1 MTSEKEEITVVII
14 SHRSEKKII
23 KFIKNFSKKR
33 QIIIIDNSNDL
44 NLKKKLQN
52 YTNIKLFF
60 MPNKG
65 YGAAINFARQKI
77 DTRFFFVFSPDII
90 GVDENF
96 INKFDEQINTNI
108 KFGAMGPRFKNVKE
122 KSHKQSDVN
131 KKLGE
136 IYSISGS
143 AILLDKETFDHI
155 GAFDENFFLFFEESD
170 FCKRAKK
177 KQFKIYQLNNAIV
190 EHPKNDSDGVVS
202 TDSPEQRKELKNF
215 YSWHFMWSK
224 YYFLKKHY
232 NWLIVFLYTASTYLR
247 ILTRVV
253 FCVITRNEDKT
264 KKYKSRF
271 DGFISSVNKKKSY
284 KRLAVKDRN

>member
-1 MTSEKEEITVVII
+1 MTSEKKEITVVII

-77 DTRFFFVFSPDII
+77 DTKFFFVFSPDII

-96 INKFDEQINTNI
+96 INKFDEQIKTNI

-177 KQFKIYQLNNAIV
+177 KQFKIYQ
-190 EHPKNDSDGVVS
+190 
-202 TDSPEQRKELKNF
+202 
-215 YSWHFMWSK
+215 
-224 YYFLKKHY
+224 
-232 NWLIVFLYTASTYLR
+232 
-247 ILTRVV
+247 
-253 FCVITRNEDKT
+253 
-264 KKYKSRF
+264 
-271 DGFISSVNKKKSY
+271 
-284 KRLAVKDRN
+284 